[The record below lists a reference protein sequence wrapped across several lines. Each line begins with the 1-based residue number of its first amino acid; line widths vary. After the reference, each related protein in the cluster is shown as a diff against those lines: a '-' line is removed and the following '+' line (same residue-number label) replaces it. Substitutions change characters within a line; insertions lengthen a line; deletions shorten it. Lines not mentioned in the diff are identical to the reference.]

1 MFRNEM
7 VGWILV
13 VVVFRAAFCKKI
25 LQKPGFSVF
34 RFRFIPAFA
43 SLISERLRRTY
54 NPCRIADVLIFLG
67 KMRFVAEKRQ
77 RWERQP
83 KAVPERSGGMTVGE
97 PRT

>member
-1 MFRNEM
+1 MVSSIIPPPRN
-7 VGWILV
+7 VKRFL
-13 VVVFRAAFCKKI
+13 KK
-25 LQKPGFSVF
+25 KYK
-34 RFRFIPAFA
+34 FRFIPAFA

-54 NPCRIADVLIFLG
+54 NPCRVADVLIFLG